1 MRDLYETLGVTKSAT
16 ADEIKRAYR
25 KLAQKYHPDKNAGDA
40 AAEEKFK
47 EITAAYDTL
56 SDVEK
61 RKAYDQF
68 GAAGGMNAGGNFDP
82 SAFRDFAGDRGV
94 DLSDLLADLFGRVR
108 GGGASGAARPAPERG
123 ADLQTSVT
131 LSFDDALAGVQL
143 TIPVSKDVTCP
154 DCRGTRAAPGT
165 SPIVCPEC
173 KGRGVKSRNQGF
185 FALSEPCLN
194 CGGTGQVVEHPC
206 PTCAGRGRVG
216 RTKRY
221 TVRIPAG
228 VKDGAKIRLPGR
240 GGEGIAGGPAG
251 DLYVLVNVSPSTLF
265 ERRGDDFI
273 VEVPITFPEAA
284 LGAQIEVPTP
294 NHQRVRVKVPGG
306 TRDGRT
312 LRVKG
317 RGAAVGGSDAKHGDL
332 LVRLRVQVPE
342 KLSRQQREALEKY
355 AALDGGADIREAL
368 FT

>member
-1 MRDLYETLGVTKSAT
+1 MRDLYDTLGVTKSAT

-108 GGGASGAARPAPERG
+108 GGGPSGAARPAPERG

-131 LSFDDALAGVQL
+131 LSFDDALGGVQL

-173 KGRGVKSRNQGF
+173 KGRGVRSTRSQQVRNRAIDATQVG
-185 FALSEPCLN
+185 
-194 CGGTGQVVEHPC
+194 GGTARSRFPD
-206 PTCAGRGRVG
+206 R
-216 RTKRY
+216 
-221 TVRIPAG
+221 PARRPP
-228 VKDGAKIRLPGR
+228 GA
-240 GGEGIAGGPAG
+240 
-251 DLYVLVNVSPSTLF
+251 
-265 ERRGDDFI
+265 RRGS
-273 VEVPITFPEAA
+273 
-284 LGAQIEVPTP
+284 GASS
-294 NHQRVRVKVPGG
+294 G
-306 TRDGRT
+306 
-312 LRVKG
+312 
-317 RGAAVGGSDAKHGDL
+317 
-332 LVRLRVQVPE
+332 
-342 KLSRQQREALEKY
+342 
-355 AALDGGADIREAL
+355 
-368 FT
+368 

>member
-1 MRDLYETLGVTKSAT
+1 MRDLYETLGVTKSAS

-25 KLAQKYHPDKNAGDA
+25 KLAQKYHPDKNAGDT

-56 SDVEK
+56 SDADK

-82 SAFRDFAGDRGV
+82 SAFRDFAGQRGV

-108 GGGASGAARPAPERG
+108 GGGPSGAARPAPERG

-131 LSFDDALAGVQL
+131 LSFDDALGGVQL

-165 SPIVCPEC
+165 SPTVCPEC

-206 PTCAGRGRVG
+206 PTCSGRGRVG

-251 DLYVLVNVSPSTLF
+251 DLYVLVNVSPSKLF

-284 LGAQIEVPTP
+284 L
-294 NHQRVRVKVPGG
+294 
-306 TRDGRT
+306 
-312 LRVKG
+312 G

-355 AALDGGADIREAL
+355 ASLDGGADIREAL